1 MLTSDQTGEKLGD
14 ILVQMK
20 QAKRILTTINEDYD
34 SIRADRYDKGIR
46 ELYRSDDAL
55 QDSWMS
61 LDDAI
66 VNIKHEI
73 SMLDGIE
80 DE

>member
-34 SIRADRYDKGIR
+34 SIRADRYDKGIC